1 MAAYWNIDSSS
12 ICMKN
17 RRIYVEGN
25 AQYNLSLKEAV
36 DICKKIRG
44 IVPLGSGTYTA
55 HHEMDWIR
63 LTEEEIHGRLMYSEH
78 RLQRSRLILLQGKF
92 MFLESGQRMMWEESL
107 IHGEWKDRL
116 KVDR

>member
-1 MAAYWNIDSSS
+1 MQRRKEKFIREMAAYWNIDSSS

-55 HHEMDWIR
+55 HHEGLDPVD
-63 LTEEEIHGRLMYSEH
+63 GRGNPWQAYVFGTQIAEVAVDTFT
-78 RLQRSRLILLQGKF
+78 GKS
-92 MFLESGQRMMWEESL
+92 MFLEFGQRMMWEE
-107 IHGEWKDRL
+107 
-116 KVDR
+116 